1 MADNNPKGSLF
12 VGEGVIVK
20 GTFEVPEMAVVAGL
34 VEGELN
40 TKEVLVDT
48 TGIVNGRIN
57 AEIVEVRGE
66 VTQGLHV
73 TNHLNVRSSAKI
85 TGLTQYAEMSVE
97 KGAKLS
103 GELRVIDSVVS
114 STSYS
119 PSSTQVIRI
128 WTLATPSNWFKA
140 FIKMPQ

>member
-1 MADNNPKGSLF
+1 MTDNNPRGSLF

-57 AEIVEVRGE
+57 AEVVEIRGE

-103 GELRVIDSVVS
+103 GELRVIDPIPSPTNYSS
-114 STSYS
+114 STNYLSSSSQSYQNNG
-119 PSSTQVIRI
+119 SSDTE
-128 WTLATPSNWFKA
+128 
-140 FIKMPQ
+140 

>member
-1 MADNNPKGSLF
+1 MTDNNPKGSLF

-48 TGIVNGRIN
+48 SGIVNGRIN
-57 AEIVEVRGE
+57 AEVVEIRGE

-103 GELRVIDSVVS
+103 GELRVID
-114 STSYS
+114 
-119 PSSTQVIRI
+119 
-128 WTLATPSNWFKA
+128 ATPSSSSYSSSTTQDYSNSNTGDDE
-140 FIKMPQ
+140 

>member
-57 AEIVEVRGE
+57 AEVVEIRGE

-119 PSSTQVIRI
+119 PSST
-128 WTLATPSNWFKA
+128 PSYQN
-140 FIKMPQ
+140 MDSSDTE

>member
-1 MADNNPKGSLF
+1 MDNNPKGSLF
-12 VGEGVIVK
+12 VGEGVVVK

-40 TKEVLVDT
+40 TKEVLVDA

-57 AEIVEVRGE
+57 AEVVEIRGE

-73 TNHLNVRSSAKI
+73 TSHLNIKSSAKI

-103 GELRVIDSVVS
+103 GELRVIEPNHS
-114 STSYS
+114 SSYS
-119 PSSTQVIRI
+119 ASPSYEQNNS
-128 WTLATPSNWFKA
+128 SDNE
-140 FIKMPQ
+140 

>member
-1 MADNNPKGSLF
+1 MTDNNPRGSLF

-57 AEIVEVRGE
+57 AEVVEIRGE

-103 GELRVIDSVVS
+103 GELRVIDAIPSP
-114 STSYS
+114 TNY
-119 PSSTQVIRI
+119 PSSTNYLSSSSQSYQNNGSSD
-128 WTLATPSNWFKA
+128 TE
-140 FIKMPQ
+140 

>member
-1 MADNNPKGSLF
+1 MDNNPKGSLF
-12 VGEGVIVK
+12 VGEGVVVK

-57 AEIVEVRGE
+57 AEVVEIRGE

-73 TNHLNVRSSAKI
+73 TSHLNIKSSAKI

-103 GELRVIDSVVS
+103 GELRVIEPNHS
-114 STSYS
+114 SSYS
-119 PSSTQVIRI
+119 ASPSYEPNNS
-128 WTLATPSNWFKA
+128 SDNE
-140 FIKMPQ
+140 

>member
-119 PSSTQVIRI
+119 PSST
-128 WTLATPSNWFKA
+128 PSYQN
-140 FIKMPQ
+140 MDSSDTE

>member
-1 MADNNPKGSLF
+1 MTDNNPKGSLF

-57 AEIVEVRGE
+57 AEVVEIRGE

-103 GELRVIDSVVS
+103 GELRVIDPAPS

-119 PSSTQVIRI
+119 SSNAQSYQNTDPSDSE
-128 WTLATPSNWFKA
+128 
-140 FIKMPQ
+140 

>member
-1 MADNNPKGSLF
+1 MTDNNPKGSLF

-48 TGIVNGRIN
+48 SGIVNGRIN
-57 AEIVEVRGE
+57 AEVVEIRGE

-103 GELRVIDSVVS
+103 GELRVIDATPP

-119 PSSTQVIRI
+119 GSSTQDYSS
-128 WTLATPSNWFKA
+128 SNSSDDE
-140 FIKMPQ
+140 

>member
-1 MADNNPKGSLF
+1 MTDNNPKGSLF

-48 TGIVNGRIN
+48 SGIVNGRIN
-57 AEIVEVRGE
+57 AEVVEIRGE

-103 GELRVIDSVVS
+103 GELRVIDATPQSSSYSS
-114 STSYS
+114 STTQDYS
-119 PSSTQVIRI
+119 SSN
-128 WTLATPSNWFKA
+128 SNDE
-140 FIKMPQ
+140 

>member
-1 MADNNPKGSLF
+1 MTDNNPKGSLF
-12 VGEGVIVK
+12 VGDGVIVK

-48 TGIVNGRIN
+48 SGIVNGRIN
-57 AEIVEVRGE
+57 AEVVEIRGE

-103 GELRVIDSVVS
+103 GELRVID
-114 STSYS
+114 
-119 PSSTQVIRI
+119 
-128 WTLATPSNWFKA
+128 ATPSSSSYSSSTTQDYSSSNSNDE
-140 FIKMPQ
+140 

>member
-1 MADNNPKGSLF
+1 MTDNNPKGSLF

-48 TGIVNGRIN
+48 SGSVNGRIN
-57 AEIVEVRGE
+57 AEVVEIRGE

-103 GELRVIDSVVS
+103 GELRVID
-114 STSYS
+114 
-119 PSSTQVIRI
+119 
-128 WTLATPSNWFKA
+128 ATPSSSSYSSSTTQDYSNSNNSDDE
-140 FIKMPQ
+140 

>member
-1 MADNNPKGSLF
+1 MTDNNPKGSLF

-57 AEIVEVRGE
+57 AEVVEIRGE

-103 GELRVIDSVVS
+103 GELRVIDPVTS

-119 PSSTQVIRI
+119 SSNTQ
-128 WTLATPSNWFKA
+128 SYQN
-140 FIKMPQ
+140 MDSSDSE

>member
-1 MADNNPKGSLF
+1 MMADNNPRGSLF
-12 VGEGVIVK
+12 VGEGVIVR

-48 TGIVNGRIN
+48 SGIVNGRIN
-57 AEIVEVRGE
+57 AEVVEVRGE
-66 VTQGLHV
+66 VTQGLNV

-103 GELRVIDSVVS
+103 GELRLIDAPIPSVRQPLTEVDIHPKDEIS
-114 STSYS
+114 D
-119 PSSTQVIRI
+119 ID
-128 WTLATPSNWFKA
+128 
-140 FIKMPQ
+140 

>member
-1 MADNNPKGSLF
+1 MTDNNPRGSLF

-57 AEIVEVRGE
+57 AEVVEIRGE

-103 GELRVIDSVVS
+103 GELRVIDPPSSSNYAS
-114 STSYS
+114 STNYL
-119 PSSTQVIRI
+119 PSSSQSYQNNGSSDTE
-128 WTLATPSNWFKA
+128 
-140 FIKMPQ
+140 

>member
-1 MADNNPKGSLF
+1 MTDNNPKGSLF

-48 TGIVNGRIN
+48 SGIVNGRIN
-57 AEIVEVRGE
+57 AEIVEIRGE

-103 GELRVIDSVVS
+103 GELRVIDASPTS
-114 STSYS
+114 GSYS
-119 PSSTQVIRI
+119 SSSTQSYSSPN
-128 WTLATPSNWFKA
+128 PSDDE
-140 FIKMPQ
+140 

>member
-1 MADNNPKGSLF
+1 MTDNNPKGSLF

-48 TGIVNGRIN
+48 SGIVNGRIN
-57 AEIVEVRGE
+57 AEVVEIRGE

-103 GELRVIDSVVS
+103 GELRVIDAVPPS
-114 STSYS
+114 SSYS
-119 PSSTQVIRI
+119 SSSTQDYSSSSSID
-128 WTLATPSNWFKA
+128 NE
-140 FIKMPQ
+140 

>member
-1 MADNNPKGSLF
+1 MADNNPRGSLF
-12 VGEGVIVK
+12 VGEGVIVR

-48 TGIVNGRIN
+48 SGIVNGRIN
-57 AEIVEVRGE
+57 AEVVEVRGE
-66 VTQGLHV
+66 VTQGLNV

-103 GELRVIDSVVS
+103 GELRLIDAPTS
-114 STSYS
+114 SAKHSFTETDIQPKDEISD
-119 PSSTQVIRI
+119 IE
-128 WTLATPSNWFKA
+128 
-140 FIKMPQ
+140 

>member
-1 MADNNPKGSLF
+1 
-12 VGEGVIVK
+12 
-20 GTFEVPEMAVVAGL
+20 MAVVAGL

-57 AEIVEVRGE
+57 AEVVEIRGE

-103 GELRVIDSVVS
+103 GELRVIDPVQS

-119 PSSTQVIRI
+119 SSSAQSYQNTD
-128 WTLATPSNWFKA
+128 SSDSE
-140 FIKMPQ
+140 

>member
-1 MADNNPKGSLF
+1 MMADNNPKGSLF
-12 VGEGVIVK
+12 VGEGVIVR

-48 TGIVNGRIN
+48 SGIVNGRIN
-57 AEIVEVRGE
+57 AEVVEVRGE
-66 VTQGLHV
+66 VTQGLNV

-103 GELRVIDSVVS
+103 GELRLIDAPVS
-114 STSYS
+114 FVSHPTETDIQ
-119 PSSTQVIRI
+119 PKDEINDTE
-128 WTLATPSNWFKA
+128 
-140 FIKMPQ
+140 

>member
-1 MADNNPKGSLF
+1 MTDNNPKGSLF

-48 TGIVNGRIN
+48 SGIVNGRIN
-57 AEIVEVRGE
+57 AEVVEIRGE

-103 GELRVIDSVVS
+103 GELRVID
-114 STSYS
+114 
-119 PSSTQVIRI
+119 
-128 WTLATPSNWFKA
+128 ATPSAVSYSSASTQSYSSPN
-140 FIKMPQ
+140 PSDDE

>member
-1 MADNNPKGSLF
+1 MTDNNPKGSLF

-48 TGIVNGRIN
+48 SGIVNGRIN
-57 AEIVEVRGE
+57 AEVVEIRGE

-103 GELRVIDSVVS
+103 GELRVIDATPP

-119 PSSTQVIRI
+119 SSSTQDYSS
-128 WTLATPSNWFKA
+128 SNSNDDE
-140 FIKMPQ
+140 

>member
-1 MADNNPKGSLF
+1 MVDNNPKGSLF
-12 VGEGVIVK
+12 VGEGVVVR

-48 TGIVNGRIN
+48 SGIVNGRIN
-57 AEIVEVRGE
+57 AEVVEVRGE
-66 VTQGLHV
+66 VTQGLNV

-103 GELRVIDSVVS
+103 GELRLIDSS
-114 STSYS
+114 APSGNYS
-119 PSSTQVIRI
+119 ASGTESRQNDDDANDTE
-128 WTLATPSNWFKA
+128 
-140 FIKMPQ
+140 

>member
-1 MADNNPKGSLF
+1 MTDNNPKGSLF

-57 AEIVEVRGE
+57 AEVVEIRGE

-73 TNHLNVRSSAKI
+73 TNHLNIRSSAKI

-103 GELRVIDSVVS
+103 GELRVIDPITSP
-114 STSYS
+114 TSYS
-119 PSSTQVIRI
+119 SSSSQTYQN
-128 WTLATPSNWFKA
+128 TDSSDTE
-140 FIKMPQ
+140 

>member
-1 MADNNPKGSLF
+1 MTDNNPKGSLF

-48 TGIVNGRIN
+48 SGLVNGRIN
-57 AEIVEVRGE
+57 AEVVEIRGE

-103 GELRVIDSVVS
+103 GELRVIDSTPS
-114 STSYS
+114 SGSYS
-119 PSSTQVIRI
+119 SSSSQDYSS
-128 WTLATPSNWFKA
+128 SN
-140 FIKMPQ
+140 PGDDE

>member
-1 MADNNPKGSLF
+1 MTEYNSKGSLF
-12 VGEGVIVK
+12 VGQGVVVS

-40 TKEVLVDT
+40 TKEVLVET
-48 TGIVNGRIN
+48 TGVVNGRIK

-66 VTQGLHV
+66 VTQGLLV
-73 TNHLNVRSSAKI
+73 TNHLNIRSSAKI

-103 GELRVIDSVVS
+103 GELRIIEHEPID
-114 STSYS
+114 TY
-119 PSSTQVIRI
+119 PSDSEDQ
-128 WTLATPSNWFKA
+128 
-140 FIKMPQ
+140 

>member
-12 VGEGVIVK
+12 VGEGVVVR

-40 TKEVLVDT
+40 TREVLVDT
-48 TGIVNGRIN
+48 SGIVNGRIN
-57 AEIVEVRGE
+57 AEVVEVRGE
-66 VTQGLHV
+66 VTQGLNV

-103 GELRVIDSVVS
+103 GELRLIDSS
-114 STSYS
+114 APSGNYS
-119 PSSTQVIRI
+119 ASGTESRQNDDDANDTE
-128 WTLATPSNWFKA
+128 
-140 FIKMPQ
+140 

>member
-1 MADNNPKGSLF
+1 MVDNNPKGSLF

-48 TGIVNGRIN
+48 SGIVNGRIN
-57 AEIVEVRGE
+57 AEIVEIRGE

-73 TNHLNVRSSAKI
+73 TNHLNIRSSAKI

-103 GELRVIDSVVS
+103 GELRVIDSMTS
-114 STSYS
+114 SQNYS
-119 PSSTQVIRI
+119 GSPYGGNRD
-128 WTLATPSNWFKA
+128 NGENE
-140 FIKMPQ
+140 

>member
-1 MADNNPKGSLF
+1 MTDNNPKGSLF

-48 TGIVNGRIN
+48 SGIVNGRIN
-57 AEIVEVRGE
+57 AEVVEIRGE

-103 GELRVIDSVVS
+103 GELRVIDATPP

-119 PSSTQVIRI
+119 SSTTQDYSS
-128 WTLATPSNWFKA
+128 SNSSDDE
-140 FIKMPQ
+140 

>member
-12 VGEGVIVK
+12 VGEGVVVR

-40 TKEVLVDT
+40 TREVLVDT
-48 TGIVNGRIN
+48 SGIVNGRIN
-57 AEIVEVRGE
+57 AQVVEVRGE
-66 VTQGLHV
+66 VTQGLNV

-103 GELRVIDSVVS
+103 GELRLIES
-114 STSYS
+114 SAPSGSYS
-119 PSSTQVIRI
+119 VSGAENRQNDDDANDTE
-128 WTLATPSNWFKA
+128 
-140 FIKMPQ
+140 

>member
-1 MADNNPKGSLF
+1 MMADNNPKGSLF
-12 VGEGVIVK
+12 VGEGVIVR

-48 TGIVNGRIN
+48 SGIVNGRIN
-57 AEIVEVRGE
+57 AEVVEVRGE
-66 VTQGLHV
+66 VTQGLNV

-103 GELRVIDSVVS
+103 GELRLIDASVS
-114 STSYS
+114 SVSDPTETDIQPKDESGD
-119 PSSTQVIRI
+119 IE
-128 WTLATPSNWFKA
+128 
-140 FIKMPQ
+140 

>member
-1 MADNNPKGSLF
+1 MTDNNPKGSLF

-40 TKEVLVDT
+40 TKEVLGDT
-48 TGIVNGRIN
+48 SGIGDGRLN
-57 AEIVEVRGE
+57 AEVGEIRGE

-73 TNHLNVRSSAKI
+73 NNHLNVRSSAKI

-103 GELRVIDSVVS
+103 GELRVID
-114 STSYS
+114 
-119 PSSTQVIRI
+119 
-128 WTLATPSNWFKA
+128 ATPSSSSYSSSTTQDYSSSNSNDE
-140 FIKMPQ
+140 

>member
-12 VGEGVIVK
+12 VGEGVIVR

-48 TGIVNGRIN
+48 SGIVNGRIN
-57 AEIVEVRGE
+57 AEVVEVRGE
-66 VTQGLHV
+66 VTQGLNV

-103 GELRVIDSVVS
+103 GELRLIDAPVYSVS
-114 STSYS
+114 HSTETDIQ
-119 PSSTQVIRI
+119 PKDETGD
-128 WTLATPSNWFKA
+128 TE
-140 FIKMPQ
+140 

>member
-1 MADNNPKGSLF
+1 MTDNNPKGSLF

-48 TGIVNGRIN
+48 AGLVKGRIN
-57 AEIVEVRGE
+57 AEVVEIRGE

-103 GELRVIDSVVS
+103 GELRVIDAVPASS
-114 STSYS
+114 GYSTSSVQSYQS
-119 PSSTQVIRI
+119 PISSDDE
-128 WTLATPSNWFKA
+128 
-140 FIKMPQ
+140 

>member
-1 MADNNPKGSLF
+1 MDNNPKGSLF
-12 VGEGVIVK
+12 VGEGVVVK

-40 TKEVLVDT
+40 TKEVLVDA

-57 AEIVEVRGE
+57 AEVVEIRGE

-73 TNHLNVRSSAKI
+73 TSHLNIKSSAKI

-103 GELRVIDSVVS
+103 GELRVIEPSHSASYS
-114 STSYS
+114 SSQSYS
-119 PSSTQVIRI
+119 PYTNPTESE
-128 WTLATPSNWFKA
+128 
-140 FIKMPQ
+140 

>member
-48 TGIVNGRIN
+48 SGIVNGRIN

-103 GELRVIDSVVS
+103 GELRVIDPAPS

-119 PSSTQVIRI
+119 SSSTQSYQN
-128 WTLATPSNWFKA
+128 TDSSDSE
-140 FIKMPQ
+140 

>member
-1 MADNNPKGSLF
+1 MTDNNPKGSLF

-20 GTFEVPEMAVVAGL
+20 GIFEVPEMAVVAGL

-48 TGIVNGRIN
+48 SGIVNGRIN
-57 AEIVEVRGE
+57 AEVVEIRGE

-103 GELRVIDSVVS
+103 GELRVIDPITS
-114 STSYS
+114 SSSYS
-119 PSSTQVIRI
+119 SSSTQSYQNMGSSD
-128 WTLATPSNWFKA
+128 TE
-140 FIKMPQ
+140 

>member
-1 MADNNPKGSLF
+1 MTDNNPKGSLF

-48 TGIVNGRIN
+48 SGIVNGRIN
-57 AEIVEVRGE
+57 AEIVEIRGE

-73 TNHLNVRSSAKI
+73 TNNLNIRSSAKI

-103 GELRVIDSVVS
+103 GELRVIDA
-114 STSYS
+114 S
-119 PSSTQVIRI
+119 PSSGSYSSSSTQGYSSPN
-128 WTLATPSNWFKA
+128 PSDDE
-140 FIKMPQ
+140 